1 LALIKIDEWIKQ
13 TASVH
18 KHMIKLCDLAHQA
31 PDLSI
36 VLLVEA
42 LTLMHLTAAVSYVIL
57 PGHTPMITYVL
68 SMTLNCPLS
77 SLVPMLKLHQSC
89 PQYDIKLSGTLH

>member
-18 KHMIKLCDLAHQA
+18 KHMIELRDHAHLS
-31 PDLSI
+31 PDSSITLS
-36 VLLVEA
+36 VEA

-57 PGHTPMITYVL
+57 A
-68 SMTLNCPLS
+68 
-77 SLVPMLKLHQSC
+77 
-89 PQYDIKLSGTLH
+89 